1 MSVFVGI
8 SYSKK
13 QIYIEGYCVKKFN
26 IADSFIGY
34 MLSNPTFE
42 TVFNI
47 EETGIDVYFFTAQCD
62 NLQNELYIH
71 FHVMRKI
78 RFSRISIGSKDL
90 CA

>member
-8 SYSKK
+8 WYSKK
-13 QIYIEGYCVKKFN
+13 QIHTEGCCAKNVN

-47 EETGIDVYFFTAQCD
+47 EETGIDVVF
-62 NLQNELYIH
+62 LLH
-71 FHVMRKI
+71 
-78 RFSRISIGSKDL
+78 SRM
-90 CA
+90 